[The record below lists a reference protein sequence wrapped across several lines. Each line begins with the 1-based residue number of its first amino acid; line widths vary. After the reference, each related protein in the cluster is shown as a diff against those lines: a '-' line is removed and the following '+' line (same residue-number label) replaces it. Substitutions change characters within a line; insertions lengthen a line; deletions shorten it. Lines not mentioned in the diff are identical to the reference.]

1 MTIFS
6 LIIGVLWYITDK
18 DSALISNLNSTSLAL
33 LGLITPVLVLT
44 LSHISRKALFDY
56 IDLKEVFEKAIK
68 TPIGSGLVFL
78 GVCLVLTALL
88 SLFGTALFKS

>member
-18 DSALISNLNSTSLAL
+18 DTALISNLNSTSLAL

-44 LSHISRKALFDY
+44 LAHISRKALFDY
-56 IDLKEVFEKAIK
+56 IDLKVVFENA
-68 TPIGSGLVFL
+68 IGSGLVFL